1 MTRPDPD
8 LRRTWLFG
16 PGADLAAHQHMLDSG
31 AGALILDLEDFTPPS
46 RRDEA
51 RGNLSGFIAGCRKHG
66 RLAVVRIN
74 QLEDDGMIDLTAAMK
89 ARPDAVAY
97 PMAEQPRQI
106 EALSTA
112 LADLETA
119 NNLPQGST
127 EIVPVCETALGVVN
141 VRSLAEASD
150 RIHCAILGSEDLA
163 ADLCAERGSDAVE
176 LDHARR
182 RFVVECR
189 AARIEP
195 VDAPYTYA
203 DTDGLQREARYA
215 RRLGYRGKALVRPD
229 HAAVLNKV
237 FTPQPDDLALARDI
251 IAGFKAART
260 RGEDRALVNGLWVE
274 VPAYRNACRTV
285 ERARRLGLLR

>member
-1 MTRPDPD
+1 MTRLDPD

-16 PGADLAAHQHMLDSG
+16 PGADLPAHQHMLESG
-31 AGALILDLEDFTPPS
+31 ADVLILDLEDFTPPP
-46 RRDEA
+46 RREEA
-51 RGNLSGFIAGCRKHG
+51 REHLSGFMAGCQQHG
-66 RLAVVRIN
+66 RMAVVRIN
-74 QLEDDGMIDLTAAMK
+74 LLENDGMTDLTAAIR
-89 ARPDAVAY
+89 AQPDAIAY
-97 PMAEQPRQI
+97 PMAEQPKQI
-106 EALSTA
+106 ETLSAA

-119 NNLPQGST
+119 NGMPDART

-150 RIHCAILGSEDLA
+150 RVHCAILGSEDLA

-176 LDHARR
+176 LDYARR

-229 HAAVLNKV
+229 HAAVLNAV
-237 FTPQPDDLALARDI
+237 FTPPPDDLALARDI
-251 IAGFKAART
+251 IAGFEAARKK
-260 RGEDRALVNGLWVE
+260 GEDRALVNGLWVE

-285 ERARRLGLLR
+285 ERARRLGILR